1 MIEKRAIGLTADP
14 SGKIRGEADPALSV
28 SITSG
33 SLGAFT
39 VNDSLADVI
48 GVLSRESGENVGNYD
63 ILLGSGAKSGNYAI
77 TFENDNNAFVIQTSP
92 AVENPIMREFS
103 GFISSL
109 TSSQR
114 QVNGTQQP
122 LGSSDISE
130 SDGNDRFDVAMGPSG
145 GNVFQGTFMDGL
157 VIDRTGYLTEDE
169 E

>member
-1 MIEKRAIGLTADP
+1 
-14 SGKIRGEADPALSV
+14 
-28 SITSG
+28 
-33 SLGAFT
+33 
-39 VNDSLADVI
+39 
-48 GVLSRESGENVGNYD
+48 
-63 ILLGSGAKSGNYAI
+63 
-77 TFENDNNAFVIQTSP
+77 
-92 AVENPIMREFS
+92 MREFS
-103 GFISSL
+103 GVISSL